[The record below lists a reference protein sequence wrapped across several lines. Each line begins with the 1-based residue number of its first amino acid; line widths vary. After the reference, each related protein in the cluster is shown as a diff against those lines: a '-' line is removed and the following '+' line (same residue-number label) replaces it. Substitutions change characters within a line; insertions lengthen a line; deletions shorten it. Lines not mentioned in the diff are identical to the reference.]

1 MATRKNFIQQ
11 AESFLSIMH
20 TKEFRDSLDQQKLMT
35 KMIEN
40 YCSTAK
46 LDNPR
51 FNKQRFIDYLAHG
64 IKS

>member
-51 FNKQRFIDYLAHG
+51 FNKQTFIDYIKEG
-64 IKS
+64 IKL

>member
-1 MATRKNFIQQ
+1 MATRKNFIDQ

-20 TKEFRDSLDQQKLMT
+20 TKEFRNSLDQQKLMT

-46 LDNPR
+46 LDNRR
-51 FNKQRFIDYLAHG
+51 FDKQRFINYIANG

>member
-51 FNKQRFIDYLAHG
+51 FNKQTFIDYIKEG